1 MSKKLIIPVEIKK
14 RELLSVINLS
24 INFLKENWVVYI
36 GQKQQVFPFIKNFSR
51 SVWLLKSIVP
61 GENNILKKLKKNNH
75 FISSLDI
82 EGLVPSNGKYG
93 VLQRYSET
101 GLKLSDL
108 IFFWGKNHFIN
119 VKRIFPKFQNKYFV
133 TGSPIIDVWQK
144 KFFHKKNKKKKIL
157 FITSFPL
164 ANPIGV
170 KLKDESSYL
179 RLSISAFGE
188 NLSKKNLK
196 TLKLE
201 YEVQKKALADYQKI
215 FERLVSTNKFDIC
228 IRPHPMENP
237 ETWKNLISKKC
248 YIDNKSDLND
258 QILNSDI
265 LIHFNSTVSV
275 QSAFNKKKT
284 LTLFNKDYKKFLEV
298 LSDIPLKLSETFY
311 SYENLLKKIKINKKK
326 NNTNLLNK
334 VLFFKKNSNS
344 SNIIFNTIN
353 KKFLDDGYIQDPFNF
368 FSILNLMEYII
379 KRKIGFFLG
388 VLLKYIPFIK
398 NKFDFH
404 LVSSKLGKAKWSKL
418 HKNEIK
424 YLYKSIEKNKK
435 FLSSLKF
442 EKHVSGMYK
451 IYLTK

>member
-14 RELLSVINLS
+14 RELLSAINLS
-24 INFLKENWVVYI
+24 IKFLKENWIVYI
-36 GQKQQVFPFIKNFSR
+36 GQKQQVFPFIDSFSR

-93 VLQRYSET
+93 VLQRYSNI

-108 IFFWGKNHFIN
+108 IFFWGKNHLSI
-119 VKRIFPKFQNKYFV
+119 VRKIFPRFNDKYFI
-133 TGSPIIDVWQK
+133 TGSPVLDIWKK

-164 ANPIGV
+164 ANPISF
-170 KLKDESSYL
+170 KLNEESNYL
-179 RLSISAFGE
+179 KLSISAFGK
-188 NLSKKNLK
+188 NLSKKNRKILQ
-196 TLKLE
+196 LE
-201 YEVQKKALADYQKI
+201 YELQKKALEDYQKI
-215 FERLVSTNKFDIC
+215 FERLVSTNKFEIC

-237 ETWKNLISKKC
+237 DIWKNLISKKC
-248 YIDNKSDLND
+248 YIDNNTDLND
-258 QILNSDI
+258 QILNTDI

-275 QSAFNKKKT
+275 QSTFNKRRT
-284 LTLFNKDYKKFLEV
+284 LTLYNKEYNKYSEV
-298 LSDIPLKLSETFY
+298 ISDIPLKLSDTFY
-311 SYENLLKKIKINKKK
+311 SYENLLKKIKITKNKKDI
-326 NNTNLLNK
+326 TLLNQI
-334 VLFFKKNSNS
+334 LFNKKNLES
-344 SNIIFNTIN
+344 STLIFNLIN
-353 KKFLDDGYIQDPFNF
+353 KKFLDDDANKDPFTFLSF
-368 FSILNLMEYII
+368 FNLI
-379 KRKIGFFLG
+379 KYNLKKKIAYFLA
-388 VLLKYIPFIK
+388 VILKYIPFVK
-398 NKFDFH
+398 NRFDFH
-404 LVSSKLGKAKWSKL
+404 LVSKKLGKAKWSKL